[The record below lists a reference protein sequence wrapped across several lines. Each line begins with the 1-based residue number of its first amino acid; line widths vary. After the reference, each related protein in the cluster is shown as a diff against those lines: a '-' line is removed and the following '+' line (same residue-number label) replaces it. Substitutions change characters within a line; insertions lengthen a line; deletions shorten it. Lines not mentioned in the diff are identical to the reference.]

1 MATVSASNFSTNSLV
16 GTTIVR
22 NGFANISLPLT
33 SYVLEGDKQFTVKL
47 RKDSVSG
54 TILVSVPTQTIRDNS
69 AFVSLNANTSSI
81 NEDGLVTYTL
91 VMANAAN
98 NANLYYSVIPM
109 SANVTQSDF
118 FANTGVITIINNQ
131 AVFTVRANVDAGY
144 VDETGEAF
152 RLQLRQ
158 NGPTGNIFYT
168 TTANV
173 AIVDTY
179 KLTNYI
185 SLIESS
191 NVAAESDIVTFT
203 LTAHNVAPGTIFY
216 YDTVGNVTSS
226 TFSTGNTGSFVMN
239 STSNVISLTG
249 ASDVPV
255 NETKFYQLNIRSG
268 NANGFVAMT
277 SNVVT
282 LVDDSAAFV
291 TATGGTQYI
300 NDGYKTHIF
309 TASNNFVISGLGVPS
324 NRNLYYEI
332 VAGGG
337 AGGKG
342 PGAAWHGG
350 GGAGG
355 FLQGNAILN
364 TTGTFAMVVGGGAVG
379 GPGYVLDGRGSNS
392 SILSNTYIGVGG
404 GNGGANG
411 PSPTNGV
418 PGGSGGGGAI
428 SSSAGTGITGQ
439 GFAGSPGGPSAG
451 AGGGGAGEVG
461 HVFGRTN
468 SGAGGNGRVS
478 VSITNI
484 PAQAQPLYGTPG
496 RGLLG
501 KWFAGGGQGGQGG
514 PTTDN
519 PTSPGSYNIGGGGR
533 AGEPGIAQATPGGIN
548 RGGGGGADGQASG
561 ESGSGGSGIVI
572 VRYPYTVATYGLI
585 DNVGLTKVVT
595 DNTTITYSLTT
606 INVAN
611 TSTLYWTLSGNVANT
626 DVRNGNTGSFTVLN
640 SNATFSV
647 SLANNIVSGNDTK
660 EFTLQLRKNSVN
672 GGIVATAAN
681 TITVYAGSTR
691 NNFISA
697 TGGTIVDTGSYR
709 LHVFTSS
716 NTLVVSNSGRMGGYV
731 EYLTVAGGG
740 GGGYNNDGYGGGG
753 GGGGLLSGITTVS
766 AQTYVANVGAG
777 ATSGTRNSTSFNG
790 SNTSIFGLT
799 SIGGGG
805 GNGTPEGPG
814 RPGGSGGGAQSGGS
828 PATGGSSVAGQGNP
842 GSSMIGNPNGAI
854 GGGGGGGAGG
864 TYPAGIG
871 AGFSGYIN
879 SVSDSTG
886 GIGLPFTWVPAQY
899 GQIDPASGSYFAG
912 GGAGGRNLSGFAA
925 GGIGG
930 GGRGAGP
937 GGPSYG
943 ASGNVNTGGG
953 GGGGSAGPG
962 GATLTT
968 GGSGIIIIR
977 YPYV

>member
-1 MATVSASNFSTNSLV
+1 MATVSASNFSTNSLI

-33 SYVLEGDKQFTVKL
+33 PYVLEGDKDFTVKL

-69 AFVSLNANTSSI
+69 AFVSLTANTSSI

-118 FANTGVITIINNQ
+118 FANTGVVTIINNQ

-144 VDETGEAF
+144 ADETGEAF

-158 NGPTGNIFYT
+158 NGPTGNIFFT

-185 SLIESS
+185 SLIESATA
-191 NVAAESDIVTFT
+191 AAESDTVTFT
-203 LTAHNVAPGTIFY
+203 FTAHNVAPGTVFY

-226 TFSTGNTGSFVMN
+226 TFSSGNTGSFVMN
-239 STSNVISLTG
+239 SASNVISLTG
-249 ASDVPV
+249 ATQVPA
-255 NETKFYQLNIRSG
+255 NQTRFYQLNVRSG
-268 NANGFVAMT
+268 NANGFIAFT
-277 SNVVT
+277 SNVIT
-282 LVDDSAAFV
+282 LVDDAAAFV
-291 TATGGTQYI
+291 AAAGGIEYI
-300 NDGYKTHIF
+300 NDGYKTHVF
-309 TASNNFVISGLGVPS
+309 TSSNNFVISGLGVPS

-337 AGGKG
+337 FGGYSPNAGV
-342 PGAAWHGG
+342 AGG

-355 FLQGNAILN
+355 FLRGNTSLS
-364 TTGTFAMVVGGGAVG
+364 TTGTFAMVVGGGG
-379 GPGYVLDGRGSNS
+379 GSAINNGSNS
-392 SILSNTYIGVGG
+392 SILANTFIAIGG
-404 GNGGANG
+404 GFGGRFGSGA
-411 PSPTNGV
+411 SPLDGQ
-418 PGGSGGGGAI
+418 PGGSGGGSGLG
-428 SSSAGTGITGQ
+428 GTGGSGTPGQ
-439 GFAGSPGGPSAG
+439 GNPGGSGPYANPGAYG
-451 AGGGGAGEVG
+451 AGGGGAGQAGGTSVTPG
-461 HVFGRTN
+461 VYGK
-468 SGAGGNGRVS
+468 GGNGLPS

-484 PAQAQPLYGTPG
+484 PAQAQPLYGASGGPSQPG
-496 RGLLG
+496 R
-501 KWFAGGGQGGQGG
+501 WFAGGGAAG
-514 PTTDN
+514 
-519 PTSPGSYNIGGGGR
+519 TSPIALAGLGGGGLT
-533 AGEPGIAQATPGGIN
+533 AQSGTVN
-548 RGGGGGADGQASG
+548 TGGGGGGVAPGFPG
-561 ESGSGGSGIVI
+561 ENNGGSGIVI

-585 DNVGLTKVVT
+585 DNVGITKVVT

-716 NTLVVSNSGRMGGYV
+716 NTLVVSDAGRMGGYV

-740 GGGYNNDGYGGGG
+740 GGGYNNDGYGGAGG
-753 GGGGLLSGITTVS
+753 AGGLLSGITTVS

-777 ATSGTRNSTSFNG
+777 ATSGTRNSTTFNG

-799 SIGGGG
+799 SVGGGG
-805 GNGTPEGPG
+805 GNGEPSGAG
-814 RPGGSGGGAQSGGS
+814 RPGGSGGGAQVGGE
-828 PATGGSSVAGQGNP
+828 PATGGSGIAGQGNP
-842 GSSMIGNPNGAI
+842 GSSMIGSPNGATM
-854 GGGGGGGAGG
+854 GSGGGGAGG
-864 TYPAGIG
+864 TFPAGRG
-871 AGFSGYIN
+871 AGFAGYFG
-879 SVSDSTG
+879 STTNARG
-886 GIGLPFTWVPAQY
+886 GIGLPFTWVPTAY
-899 GQIDPASGSYFAG
+899 GSNSASGQYFAG
-912 GGAGGRNLSGFAA
+912 GGGGTGSGNSPGFGV
-925 GGIGG
+925 GGLGG
-930 GGRGAGP
+930 GGQGAGP
-937 GGPSYG
+937 GGPGY
-943 ASGNVNTGGG
+943 AFSGNVNTGGG
-953 GGGGSAGPG
+953 GGSGSGGPG

>member
-33 SYVLEGDKQFTVKL
+33 PYVLEGDKDFTVKL

-69 AFVSLNANTSSI
+69 AFVSLTANTSSI

-118 FANTGVITIINNQ
+118 FANTGVVTIINNQ

-144 VDETGEAF
+144 ADETGEAF

-158 NGPTGNIFYT
+158 NGPTGNIFFT

-185 SLIESS
+185 SLIESATA
-191 NVAAESDIVTFT
+191 AAESDIVTFT
-203 LTAHNVAPGTIFY
+203 FTAHNVAPGTVFY

-226 TFSTGNTGSFVMN
+226 TFSSGNTGSFVMN
-239 STSNVISLTG
+239 STSNVILLTG
-249 ASDVPV
+249 ATQVPA
-255 NETKFYQLNIRSG
+255 NETRFYQLNVRSG

-277 SNVVT
+277 SNVIT
-282 LVDDSAAFV
+282 LVDDAAAFV
-291 TATGGTQYI
+291 AAAGGIEYI
-300 NDGYKTHIF
+300 NDGYKTHVF
-309 TASNNFVISGLGVPS
+309 TSSNNFVISGLGVPS

-332 VAGGG
+332 VAAGG
-337 AGGKG
+337 AGGYS
-342 PGAAWHGG
+342 PSSASTAGG

-355 FLQGNAILN
+355 FLRGNTSLS
-364 TTGTFAMVVGGGAVG
+364 TTGTFAMVVGGGAV
-379 GPGYVLDGRGSNS
+379 DNIGSNS
-392 SILSNTYIGVGG
+392 SILSNTFIAIGG
-404 GNGGANG
+404 GFGGRY
-411 PSPTNGV
+411 GV
-418 PGGSGGGGAI
+418 PPTSGQTGGSGGG
-428 SSSAGTGITGQ
+428 AGLGGGGGSGTPGQ
-439 GFAGSPGGPSAG
+439 GNPGANAPFANPSAYG
-451 AGGGGAGEVG
+451 AGGGGAGAAANTSVSPG
-461 HVFGRTN
+461 VFGK
-468 SGAGGNGRVS
+468 AGDGLRS
-478 VSITNI
+478 VSIANI
-484 PAQAQPLYGTPG
+484 PAQSQPLYGTPG
-496 RGLLG
+496 SPAPGRWL
-501 KWFAGGGQGGQGG
+501 AGGGAAGGGAAG
-514 PTTDN
+514 A
-519 PTSPGSYNIGGGGR
+519 GLGGGGYPPSPTA
-533 AGEPGIAQATPGGIN
+533 AGIVNT
-548 RGGGGGADGQASG
+548 GGGGGGLAPGTSG
-561 ESGSGGSGIVI
+561 GAGGSGIVI

-691 NNFISA
+691 SNFISA

-716 NTLVVSNSGRMGGYV
+716 NTLVVSDAGRMGGYV
-731 EYLTVAGGG
+731 DYLTVS
-740 GGGYNNDGYGGGG
+740 GGGG
-753 GGGGLLSGITTVS
+753 GGGRNLGNGESGSGGGAGGLLTGITTVS

-777 ATSGTRNSTSFNG
+777 GTAGAEGTPGGNGGNTNIFSIST
-790 SNTSIFGLT
+790 
-799 SIGGGG
+799 IGGGG
-805 GNGTPEGPG
+805 GTHTLAG
-814 RPGGSGGGAQSGGS
+814 RFGGSGSGAMGSSSGSVIDGGSGITGQGYPGGSTPPGNPPPSPGQARGGGGAGAAGGLSGGNGLPIS
-828 PATGGSSVAGQGNP
+828 WIPSSYGTSGPTTGRWFA
-842 GSSMIGNPNGAI
+842 
-854 GGGGGGGAGG
+854 GGGGGGSITPGVA
-864 TYPAGIG
+864 
-871 AGFSGYIN
+871 
-879 SVSDSTG
+879 VR
-886 GIGLPFTWVPAQY
+886 L
-899 GQIDPASGSYFAG
+899 
-912 GGAGGRNLSGFAA
+912 GGAGG
-925 GGIGG
+925 GGQGG
-930 GGRGAGP
+930 NF
-937 GGPSYG
+937 PSTTSFG
-943 ASGNVNTGGG
+943 GNVNTGGG
-953 GGGGSAGPG
+953 GGGGGPTT
-962 GATLTT
+962 GAIGT

>member
-33 SYVLEGDKQFTVKL
+33 PYVLEGDKDFTVKL

-69 AFVSLNANTSSI
+69 AFVSLTANTSSI

-118 FANTGVITIINNQ
+118 FANTGVVTIINNQ

-144 VDETGEAF
+144 ADETGEAF

-158 NGPTGNIFYT
+158 NGPTGNIFFT

-185 SLIESS
+185 SLIESATA
-191 NVAAESDIVTFT
+191 AAESDIVTFT
-203 LTAHNVAPGTIFY
+203 FTAHNVAPGTVFY

-226 TFSTGNTGSFVMN
+226 TFSSGNTGSFVMN
-239 STSNVISLTG
+239 STSNVILLTG
-249 ASDVPV
+249 ATQVPA
-255 NETKFYQLNIRSG
+255 NETRFYQLNVRSG

-277 SNVVT
+277 SNVIT
-282 LVDDSAAFV
+282 LVDDAAAFV
-291 TATGGTQYI
+291 AAAGGIEYI
-300 NDGYKTHIF
+300 NDGYKTHVF
-309 TASNNFVISGLGVPS
+309 TSSNNFVISGLGVPS

-332 VAGGG
+332 VAAGG
-337 AGGKG
+337 AGGYS
-342 PGAAWHGG
+342 PSSASTAGG

-355 FLQGNAILN
+355 FLRGNTSLS
-364 TTGTFAMVVGGGAVG
+364 TTGTFAMVVGGGAVNNI
-379 GPGYVLDGRGSNS
+379 GSNS
-392 SILSNTYIGVGG
+392 SILSNTFIAIGG
-404 GNGGANG
+404 GFGGRY
-411 PSPTNGV
+411 GV
-418 PGGSGGGGAI
+418 PPTSGQTGGSGGG
-428 SSSAGTGITGQ
+428 AGLGGGGGSGTPGQ
-439 GFAGSPGGPSAG
+439 GNPGANAPFANPSAYG
-451 AGGGGAGEVG
+451 AGGGGAGAAANTSVTPG
-461 HVFGRTN
+461 VFGK
-468 SGAGGNGRVS
+468 AGDGLPS
-478 VSITNI
+478 VSIANI
-484 PAQAQPLYGTPG
+484 PAQSQPLYGTPG
-496 RGLLG
+496 SPAPGRWL
-501 KWFAGGGQGGQGG
+501 AGGGAAGGGAAG
-514 PTTDN
+514 A
-519 PTSPGSYNIGGGGR
+519 GLGGGGYPPSPTA
-533 AGEPGIAQATPGGIN
+533 AGIVNT
-548 RGGGGGADGQASG
+548 GGGGGGLAPGTSG
-561 ESGSGGSGIVI
+561 GTGGSGIVI

-691 NNFISA
+691 SNFISA

-716 NTLVVSNSGRMGGYV
+716 NTLVVSNAGRMGGYV
-731 EYLTVAGGG
+731 DYLTVAGGG
-740 GGGYNNDGYGGGG
+740 GGGYNNDGYGGAGG
-753 GGGGLLSGITTVS
+753 AGGLLSGITTVS

-777 ATSGTRNSTSFNG
+777 ATSGTRNSTTFNG

-799 SIGGGG
+799 SVGGGG
-805 GNGTPEGPG
+805 GNGEPSGAG
-814 RPGGSGGGAQSGGS
+814 RPGGSGGGAQAAGG
-828 PATGGSSVAGQGNP
+828 PATGGSGIAGQGNP
-842 GSSMIGNPNGAI
+842 GSSMIGTPNGVTM
-854 GGGGGGGAGG
+854 GSGGGGAGG
-864 TYPAGIG
+864 TFPAGRG
-871 AGFSGYIN
+871 AGFAGYFG
-879 SVSDSTG
+879 STTNAGG
-886 GIGLPFTWVPAQY
+886 GIGLPFTWVPTAY
-899 GQIDPASGSYFAG
+899 GSNSASGQYFAG
-912 GGAGGRNLSGFAA
+912 GGGGTGSSNSPGFGV
-925 GGIGG
+925 GGLGG
-930 GGRGAGP
+930 GGQGAGP
-937 GGPSYG
+937 GGPGY
-943 ASGNVNTGGG
+943 AFSGNVNTGGG
-953 GGGGSAGPG
+953 GGSGSGGPG